1 MSARLFL
8 ATVMICGCLVGAALF
23 TAWRLQDISDV
34 SERTAKNRIPQL
46 AEIAEVELNVTR
58 ASLQLR
64 HAMLART
71 TEERDTALKDVQAK
85 RVRIDELLA
94 QYESQL
100 FTHEGRERFKAID
113 PVLKA
118 FWVEGEKIVGLIS
131 AGRNDEAFAFLVDRV
146 IPARNALLKHLNDT
160 VIYQRA
166 RAEDD
171 VSRIQAGVQQTLTVL
186 TGVFVLICCAMI
198 LLSWWIGHTVRQRI
212 DMSREVAQ
220 RVRNGDLT
228 SDVRDSG
235 NDEFSPLLK
244 ALAEMRL
251 SLADVV
257 IRVRNNAD
265 AVADASCQIS
275 EGSQV
280 LSQRTELL
288 AGSLQKT
295 AATMSELGEIV
306 QRNAEHASQ
315 ARSMAQ
321 AAAQVAEQ
329 GGGVVREVVETMQG
343 INQASGKISDII
355 SVIDGIAFQTNILA
369 LNAAVEAARA
379 GEQGRGFAV
388 VATEVRSLA
397 QRSAEAAKEIKQ
409 LITAS
414 AERVERGSTLVTQ
427 AGDTMNQIVDA
438 IHKVNAIV
446 VEISEASAAQ
456 QAGVSSVGQSI
467 IEMDN
472 NTSQNASLVDA
483 STSAS
488 QSLQQQSRAL
498 VESVAVFKV

>member
-1 MSARLFL
+1 
-8 ATVMICGCLVGAALF
+8 MICACLVGAAIF
-23 TAWRLQDISDV
+23 TAWRLQEISDV

-46 AEIAEVELNVTR
+46 VEIAEVELNVTR
-58 ASLQLR
+58 ASLQVR

-71 TEERDTALKDVQAK
+71 VDERDAALQDVQAK
-85 RVRIDELLA
+85 RLRIEELLA
-94 QYESQL
+94 EYESQL
-100 FTHEGRERFKAID
+100 FTPEGRERFKAID
-113 PVLKA
+113 PALKA
-118 FWVEGEKIVGLIS
+118 FWAEGEAVVGLIS
-131 AGRNDEAFAFLVDRV
+131 AGRNDEAFTFLVDRV
-146 IPARNALLKHLNDT
+146 IPARNVLLKHLNDT

-171 VSRIQAGVQQTLTVL
+171 VGRIQAGVQQTLTVL
-186 TGVFVLICCAMI
+186 TSVFVLICCAMV
-198 LLSWWIGHTVRQRI
+198 LLSWWIGRTLRHRI
-212 DMSREVAQ
+212 DVSREVAQ
-220 RVRNGDLT
+220 RVRDGDLT
-228 SDVRDSG
+228 SNAQDGRD
-235 NDEFSPLLK
+235 DEFSPLLK
-244 ALAEMRL
+244 ALADMRL

-257 IRVRNNAD
+257 VRVRKNAD
-265 AVADASCQIS
+265 AVATASCQIS

-280 LSQRTELL
+280 LSQRTDLQVN
-288 AGSLQKT
+288 SLQKT
-295 AATMSELGEIV
+295 AATMSELGGTV

-315 ARSMAQ
+315 ARAMAQ

-343 INQASGKISDII
+343 INQASRKISEII
-355 SVIDGIAFQTNILA
+355 AVIDSIAFQTNILA

-414 AERVERGSTLVTQ
+414 AERVERGSTLVSQ

-456 QAGVSSVGQSI
+456 RAGVSSVGQSI
-467 IEMDN
+467 IDMDN
-472 NTSQNASLVDA
+472 STAQNASLVDA
-483 STSAS
+483 SRSAS
-488 QSLQQQSRAL
+488 QSLQDQSRAL
-498 VESVAVFKV
+498 VESVSVFKV